1 LIPPSISNG
10 ASRAQ
15 REEDRHGGGP
25 LAVRGR
31 RAGGR
36 AAAARVPPQR
46 LRPRLAQ
53 GGGGRCGSRVPLAS
67 CVRFGFT
74 ASFERVAFSDFFP
87 LFLGLVRAAARR
99 NEAAGW
105 LRRTVGAVAA
115 RDLPEEPSEEEF
127 RLGLRNGQVLCGAL
141 NRVHPGAVP
150 KASAR
155 VVLVNLLRFPLPLLL
170 PLWRDIARARTRAY
184 LQVVVNTA
192 ADSLLQPDG
201 AALSAFQYFE
211 NVRNFLVAAQEIGLP
226 CFEASDLEQVRV
238 GEIEWLGATTWRCL
252 QLQQTYQR
260 IVAFHTLACGDR
272 DLDAR
277 LFLFLG
283 AGREE
288 RQGGE
293 LRPYTEVVR

>member
-1 LIPPSISNG
+1 
-10 ASRAQ
+10 
-15 REEDRHGGGP
+15 
-25 LAVRGR
+25 
-31 RAGGR
+31 
-36 AAAARVPPQR
+36 
-46 LRPRLAQ
+46 
-53 GGGGRCGSRVPLAS
+53 
-67 CVRFGFT
+67 
-74 ASFERVAFSDFFP
+74 VAFSDFFSV
-87 LFLGLVRAAARR
+87 LGLVRAAARR

-127 RLGLRNGQVLCGAL
+127 RVGLRNGQVLCSAL

-155 VVLVNLLRFPLPLLL
+155 FVLVNLLRFPLPLLL

-238 GEIEWLGATTWRCL
+238 GEIEWVGRHHLALLAAAANLPTHCC
-252 QLQQTYQR
+252 
-260 IVAFHTLACGDR
+260 FPHTL
-272 DLDAR
+272 LW
-277 LFLFLG
+277 
-283 AGREE
+283 
-288 RQGGE
+288 
-293 LRPYTEVVR
+293 RP